1 MSELEPHVGFKQESV
16 PILRRILGKVVKAD
30 DLEVHTCMASLEGVT
45 VLDIR
50 EYVPSTGMYGRGTT
64 LPWNTETL
72 RTMKAAL
79 RNATVPPQS
88 DG

>member
-1 MSELEPHVGFKQESV
+1 MSELAPHVGFKQESI
-16 PILRRILGKVVKAD
+16 PILRRILGKVVKSD
-30 DLEVHTCMASLEGVT
+30 DLEVHTCMATLDGVT

-50 EYVPSTGMYGRGTT
+50 EYVPSLDAYGRGTT

-79 RNATVPPQS
+79 RNAKVEPHA
-88 DG
+88 